1 MLRTSCEGKFC
12 LVCLVALSAIACQ
25 WVAWAEERSPQP
37 AGQASPARP
46 DLHALV
52 RRASALADAN
62 RPAEAEAT
70 FKEALTAAEQL
81 QGPRSAIVADV
92 LVWLVHFYRSQQRYD
107 DAWKAAERGLLIRQ
121 ELLGPDDF
129 RSAEMHGLLGSIALW
144 QHNPARAEQHFRA
157 VVESYDRRPEKKN
170 GEKVA
175 GDAAMQLGPT
185 VGGTVA
191 PGRSRSR
198 TEKSGCDQGTNVSA
212 R

>member
-37 AGQASPARP
+37 TGQASAARP
-46 DLHALV
+46 DLAALV

-62 RPAEAEAT
+62 RPTEAEAA

-107 DAWKAAERGLLIRQ
+107 DAWTAAERGLLIRQ

-129 RSAEMHGLLGSIALW
+129 RSAEMHALLGSIALW
-144 QHNPARAEQHFRA
+144 QREPSKAEPHFRA
-157 VVESYDRRPEKKN
+157 VVESYDRRLEKKRRDSR
-170 GEKVA
+170 GRRRA
-175 GDAAMQLGPT
+175 GAGPT

-191 PGRSRSR
+191 RGRSRSR